1 MRESEREIHAN
12 TRAHTQILYGYFAEL
27 PESIMVVSHAVS
39 RKDTSVPTPLFTNAT
54 ETHAAAG
61 ASSVGGAVV
70 VFVQPPFGLK
80 QVISDQPPYSMMMLQ
95 QKQCVLFDVM
105 NLVTERER
113 ERERE
118 RCRHTQCV
126 SCDLMSLV
134 SAVHRR
140 LWAVL
145 GQGNA
150 GRGEVAQV
158 RMVLGGRVLLGS
170 RGGRL
175 RPARRLRARC
185 RDTRRQY

>member
-1 MRESEREIHAN
+1 MHTNRVTRVHTHKHAYLQTQCVCVREIEREIHAN
-12 TRAHTQILYGYFAEL
+12 ARAHTQILYGYFAEL

-39 RKDTSVPTPLFTNAT
+39 RKNTSVPTPLFTNAT

-105 NLVTERER
+105 SLVTERER

-118 RCRHTQCV
+118 KARERERERASEKEEKKKEKERDQ
-126 SCDLMSLV
+126 
-134 SAVHRR
+134 
-140 LWAVL
+140 
-145 GQGNA
+145 
-150 GRGEVAQV
+150 EKE
-158 RMVLGGRVLLGS
+158 
-170 RGGRL
+170 
-175 RPARRLRARC
+175 RP
-185 RDTRRQY
+185 RRQAR